1 MSASVLAIARVGH
14 SHRRSNWVQ
23 TKRPTLTP
31 FGIWTRDWNCHV
43 FFVPKTMTFCWEAY
57 SLKIV
62 SFRYLWR
69 VQVCSNT
76 SIRIVIFDK
85 LVSYCVHRRCVWHGH
100 DCISKHADHDPDVSA
115 TRNPFPVHGPG
126 RLILGHSCYLRR
138 VSLLYSY
145 LI

>member
-76 SIRIVIFDK
+76 SIRIAVVNK
-85 LVSYCVHRRCVWHGH
+85 RW
-100 DCISKHADHDPDVSA
+100 
-115 TRNPFPVHGPG
+115 T
-126 RLILGHSCYLRR
+126 
-138 VSLLYSY
+138 SLY
-145 LI
+145 LISWFLVVYTEGAYGMGMTASPSMLTTTRTSQQRGTHFLYMDQGG